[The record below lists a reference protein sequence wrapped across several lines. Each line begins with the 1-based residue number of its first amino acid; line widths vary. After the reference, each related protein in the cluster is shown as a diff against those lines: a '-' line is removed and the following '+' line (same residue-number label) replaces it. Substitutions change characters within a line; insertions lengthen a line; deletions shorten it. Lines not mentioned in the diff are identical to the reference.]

1 MKVRFAALFGFCFLL
16 MSVPAG
22 AQLVPVYTPKV
33 EPPIDFS
40 YATPKQWH
48 RAMYADYHWNKR
60 DQWFQYLGKSKWIYV
75 RVPKRQQ
82 VLVDSAESLRGP
94 YTESVGCSW
103 YCGGGPDSVY
113 SNAAAGLYQPP
124 KSGHAAVHAHD
135 FSLLHSW
142 QAEAG
147 ANGQLF
153 APEEELV
160 FRFPGQSPRVDE
172 IKIWNGNHRTPEL
185 WQASTRVKTLELS
198 YDGTP
203 VAVLAL
209 EDVRG
214 MQSFKMGPFPVEIS
228 PQTFRLSFKI
238 TSVYPGTAG
247 TPAEFAEINLD
258 GLDVHCF
265 GPETPIALTNG
276 TAKRIDRI
284 VPGDTVQTF
293 NVQSGKLEPAR
304 VNRLVAAVHAHLL
317 RLHFEDR
324 TVVTTD
330 DHPFWTESGA
340 WASCNPHKYNTL
352 YVQGTPVRALTPGDR
367 IFLPE
372 ENRYVE
378 WCGAEQLIGAQTT
391 YTLELENGQSFLANG
406 LLVQTE
412 AVLMP

>member
-1 MKVRFAALFGFCFLL
+1 MTYRFATLFGFCLLL
-16 MSVPAG
+16 MGTPAG
-22 AQLVPVYTPKV
+22 AQSLPVYTPRV
-33 EPPIDFS
+33 EPSIDFS
-40 YATPKQWH
+40 YATPEQWE
-48 RAMYADYHWNKR
+48 RMMRMNYER
-60 DQWFQYLGKSKWIYV
+60 MT
-75 RVPKRQQ
+75 RRQQ
-82 VLVDSAESLRGP
+82 VLADSAESLRGP
-94 YTESVGCSW
+94 YTESFGCSW

-113 SNAAAGLYQPP
+113 STAAAVGAKRSKLGGAP
-124 KSGHAAVHAHD
+124 VHAHD
-135 FSLLHSW
+135 FSLLQSW
-142 QAEAG
+142 QAQAG
-147 ANGQLF
+147 TNGQLF

-160 FRFPGQSPRVDE
+160 FRFPAESPRVDE
-172 IKIWNGNHRTPEL
+172 IKIWNGNHRTSEL

-214 MQSFKMGPFPVEIS
+214 MQSFKLGPFPVEIS

-247 TPAEFAEINLD
+247 NPAELAEINFD

-265 GPETPIALTNG
+265 GPETPIALANG

-293 NVQSGKLEPAR
+293 NFYTGQLEPAR
-304 VNRLVAAVHAHLL
+304 VSRLVAAVHAHLL
-317 RLHFEDR
+317 RLYFEDR
-324 TVVTTD
+324 TVVATD

-340 WASCNPHKYNTL
+340 WASYNPFKSNTL
-352 YVQGTPVRALTPGDR
+352 YVQGTPVRALAPGDR

-378 WCGAEQLIGAQTT
+378 WCGAEQLIGSQTT

-412 AVLMP
+412 AVLQP

>member
-1 MKVRFAALFGFCFLL
+1 MMR
-16 MSVPAG
+16 MNYERMTRR
-22 AQLVPVYTPKV
+22 Q
-33 EPPIDFS
+33 
-40 YATPKQWH
+40 
-48 RAMYADYHWNKR
+48 
-60 DQWFQYLGKSKWIYV
+60 
-75 RVPKRQQ
+75 RV
-82 VLVDSAESLRGP
+82 LNDSAESLRGP
-94 YTESVGCSW
+94 FTEAAGCSW

-113 SNAAAGLYQPP
+113 SSAAVGLHQPP
-124 KSGHAAVHAHD
+124 KSGNAAVHAHD
-135 FSLLHSW
+135 FSLLQSL

-147 ANGQLF
+147 ASGPVF
-153 APEEELV
+153 APDEELV
-160 FRFPGQSPRVDE
+160 FRFPAESPRVDE

-214 MQSFKMGPFPVEIS
+214 RQSFKLGPFPAEIS

-247 TPAEFAEINLD
+247 NPAELAEINFD

-265 GPETPIALTNG
+265 GPETPISLANG
-276 TAKRIDRI
+276 TSKRIDRI

-293 NVQSGKLEPAR
+293 NFRTGQLEPAR
-304 VNRLVAAVHAHLL
+304 VSRLVAAVHAHLL
-317 RLHFEDR
+317 RLHFEGR
-324 TVVTTD
+324 TVVATD

-340 WASCNPHKYNTL
+340 WASCNTFKSNTL

-372 ENRYVE
+372 ENRFVE
-378 WCGAEQLIGAQTT
+378 WCGAEQLDGVQTT
-391 YTLELENGQSFLANG
+391 YTLELDNGQSFLANG

-412 AVLMP
+412 AVLLE

>member
-1 MKVRFAALFGFCFLL
+1 
-16 MSVPAG
+16 
-22 AQLVPVYTPKV
+22 V

-40 YATPKQWH
+40 YATPEQWE
-48 RAMYADYHWNKR
+48 RMMLMNYER
-60 DQWFQYLGKSKWIYV
+60 MTRRQ
-75 RVPKRQQ
+75 RV
-82 VLVDSAESLRGP
+82 LYDSAESLRGP
-94 YTESVGCSW
+94 YTESFGCSW

-113 SNAAAGLYQPP
+113 SSAAAGLHQPP
-124 KSGHAAVHAHD
+124 KSGKAAVHAHD
-135 FSLLHSW
+135 FSLLQSW
-142 QAEAG
+142 QAQA
-147 ANGQLF
+147 ASGQLF
-153 APEEELV
+153 APDEELV
-160 FRFPGQSPRVDE
+160 FSFRAQSPRVDE
-172 IKIWNGNHRTPEL
+172 IKIWNGNHRTSEL

-198 YDGTP
+198 YDGTL

-214 MQSFKMGPFPVEIS
+214 RQSFKLGPFPREIS

-247 TPAEFAEINLD
+247 TPAEFAEINFD

-265 GPETPIALTNG
+265 GPETPIALANG
-276 TAKRIDRI
+276 TSKRIDRI

-293 NVQSGKLEPAR
+293 NFRTGQLEPAR
-304 VNRLVAAVHAHLL
+304 VSRLVAAVHAHLL

-324 TVVTTD
+324 TVVATD

-340 WASCNPHKYNTL
+340 WASCNPFKSNTL

-378 WCGAEQLIGAQTT
+378 WCGAEQLNGAQTT

-412 AVLMP
+412 AVLGNWIF

>member
-1 MKVRFAALFGFCFLL
+1 MTYRFAALFGFCLLL
-16 MSVPAG
+16 MGTPAG
-22 AQLVPVYTPKV
+22 AQSLPVYSPRV

-40 YATPKQWH
+40 YATPEQWE
-48 RAMYADYHWNKR
+48 RMMRMNYER
-60 DQWFQYLGKSKWIYV
+60 MT
-75 RVPKRQQ
+75 RTQQ
-82 VLVDSAESLRGP
+82 VLADSAESLRGP
-94 YTESVGCSW
+94 YTESFGCSW

-113 SNAAAGLYQPP
+113 STAAAVGAKRSKLGGAPVY
-124 KSGHAAVHAHD
+124 AHD
-135 FSLLHSW
+135 FSLLQSW
-142 QAEAG
+142 QAQAG
-147 ANGQLF
+147 TNGQLF
-153 APEEELV
+153 APNEELV
-160 FRFPGQSPRVDE
+160 FRFPAESPRVDE
-172 IKIWNGNHRTPEL
+172 FKIWNGNHRTSEL
-185 WQASTRVKTLELS
+185 WQASTRLKTLELS

-214 MQSFKMGPFPVEIS
+214 MQSFKLGPFPVEIS

-247 TPAEFAEINLD
+247 NPAELAEINFD

-265 GPETPIALTNG
+265 GPETPISLANG

-293 NVQSGKLEPAR
+293 NVLTGQLEPAR

-324 TVVTTD
+324 TVVATD

-340 WASCNPHKYNTL
+340 WASCNPHKSNTL
-352 YVQGTPVRALTPGDR
+352 YIQGTPVRALTPGDR

-391 YTLELENGQSFLANG
+391 YTLELDNAQSYLANG

-412 AVLMP
+412 AVLQP

>member
-1 MKVRFAALFGFCFLL
+1 MTFRFVALFGFCFLL
-16 MSVPAG
+16 MSAPAG
-22 AQLVPVYTPKV
+22 AQSVPVYTPKV
-33 EPPIDFS
+33 EPPIDFT
-40 YATPKQWH
+40 YATPEQWE
-48 RAMYADYHWNKR
+48 RLMRMNYER
-60 DQWFQYLGKSKWIYV
+60 MTRRQ
-75 RVPKRQQ
+75 RV
-82 VLVDSAESLRGP
+82 LYDSAESLRGP
-94 YTESVGCSW
+94 FTEAAGCSW

-113 SNAAAGLYQPP
+113 SSAAAGLHQPP
-124 KSGHAAVHAHD
+124 KSGKAAVHAHD
-135 FSLLHSW
+135 FSLLQSW
-142 QAEAG
+142 QAQA
-147 ANGQLF
+147 ASGQLF
-153 APEEELV
+153 APDEELV
-160 FRFPGQSPRVDE
+160 FRFPAQSPRVDE
-172 IKIWNGNHRTPEL
+172 IKIWNGNHRTSEL

-214 MQSFKMGPFPVEIS
+214 MQSYKLGPFPREIS

-247 TPAEFAEINLD
+247 TPAEFAEINFD

-265 GPETPIALTNG
+265 GPETPISLANG
-276 TAKRIDRI
+276 TSKRIDRI

-293 NVQSGKLEPAR
+293 NFRTGQLEPAR

-324 TVVTTD
+324 TVVATD

-340 WASCNPHKYNTL
+340 WASCNPFKSNTL

-378 WCGAEQLIGAQTT
+378 WCGAEQLNGAQTT
-391 YTLELENGQSFLANG
+391 YTLELENGQSFLAND

-412 AVLMP
+412 AVLGNWIF

>member
-1 MKVRFAALFGFCFLL
+1 MTVRFAALFVYCFLL
-16 MSVPAG
+16 LTTPAG
-22 AQLVPVYTPKV
+22 AQSLPVYTPRV
-33 EPPIDFS
+33 EPPLDYS
-40 YATPKQWH
+40 YATPEQWE
-48 RAMYADYHWNKR
+48 RMMRRMNYER
-60 DQWFQYLGKSKWIYV
+60 MT
-75 RVPKRQQ
+75 RRQQ
-82 VLVDSAESLRGP
+82 VLADSAESLRGP

-113 SNAAAGLYQPP
+113 TSDATVGAKRSKLGGAP
-124 KSGHAAVHAHD
+124 VHAHD
-135 FSLLHSW
+135 FSLLQSW
-142 QAEAG
+142 QAQAG
-147 ANGQLF
+147 TNVQLF
-153 APEEELV
+153 ASNEELV
-160 FRFPGQSPRVDE
+160 FRFPAESPRVDE
-172 IKIWNGNHRTPEL
+172 IKIWNGNHRTSEL

-214 MQSFKMGPFPVEIS
+214 MQSFKLGPFPREIS
-228 PQTFRLSFKI
+228 PQAFRLSFKI

-247 TPAEFAEINLD
+247 NPAEMAEINFD

-265 GPETPIALTNG
+265 GPETPIALANG

-304 VNRLVAAVHAHLL
+304 VKRLVAAVHTHLL

-324 TVVTTD
+324 TVVATD

-340 WASCNPHKYNTL
+340 WASCNPIKSNSL
-352 YVQGTPVRALTPGDR
+352 YIQGTPVRALTPGDR
-367 IFLPE
+367 VFLPK

-378 WCGAEQLIGAQTT
+378 WCGAEQLIGSQTT

-412 AVLMP
+412 AVIEQ

>member
-1 MKVRFAALFGFCFLL
+1 MTFRFVALFGFCFLL
-16 MSVPAG
+16 MCAPSG
-22 AQLVPVYTPKV
+22 AQSVPVYSPRV
-33 EPPIDFS
+33 EPPIEFS
-40 YATPKQWH
+40 YATPEQWE
-48 RAMYADYHWNKR
+48 RLMRMNYER
-60 DQWFQYLGKSKWIYV
+60 MTRRQ
-75 RVPKRQQ
+75 RV
-82 VLVDSAESLRGP
+82 LNDSAESLRGP
-94 YTESVGCSW
+94 FPEAAGCSW

-113 SNAAAGLYQPP
+113 STAAAAGA
-124 KSGHAAVHAHD
+124 KRSKWGGTAVHAHD

-142 QAEAG
+142 QAQAASG
-147 ANGQLF
+147 PLF
-153 APEEELV
+153 APDEELV
-160 FRFPGQSPRVDE
+160 FSFPAESPRVDE

-214 MQSFKMGPFPVEIS
+214 RQSFKLGPFPAEIS
-228 PQTFRLSFKI
+228 PQTFRLSVKI
-238 TSVYPGTAG
+238 TSVYPGAAG
-247 TPAEFAEINLD
+247 TPAELAEINFD

-265 GPETPIALTNG
+265 GPETPISLANG
-276 TAKRIDRI
+276 TSKRIDRI

-293 NVQSGKLEPAR
+293 NFRTGQLEPAR
-304 VNRLVAAVHAHLL
+304 VSRLVAAVHAHLL

-324 TVVTTD
+324 TVVATD

-340 WASCNPHKYNTL
+340 WASCNTFKSNTL

-378 WCGAEQLIGAQTT
+378 WCGAEQLDGVQTT
-391 YTLELENGQSFLANG
+391 YTLELDNGQSFLANG

-412 AVLMP
+412 AVLHP